1 MSTRHAR
8 LHSSREASPRALF
21 AFPPSKC
28 LQTEDRL
35 SAQEATTSSSI
46 DSIGRA
52 RDPSCCTGLH
62 RLAKGSTGSAVRT
75 DPDDV
80 LARCFG
86 GDEGSIGVI
95 DELIAGRS
103 LGEHSHADA
112 HRHRSRIILEAP
124 LDSGTN
130 AFGDLL
136 CDDNRCAGHD
146 DDKLFSVEAGAN
158 IENPHAGMKDVGDLS
173 QRAITFEMSARVID
187 PLEIVDVD
195 QQQCQIVFLPPGPFH
210 LYVESGLEISSV

>member
-1 MSTRHAR
+1 MPGCIPVEKPHHGRCSRFLGLNVYRLTTVCRRAR
-8 LHSSREASPRALF
+8 RQP
-21 AFPPSKC
+21 
-28 LQTEDRL
+28 
-35 SAQEATTSSSI
+35 SSSI

-52 RDPSCCTGLH
+52 RHRSCCTGVH

-86 GDEGSIGVI
+86 GDECAIGVI

-103 LGEHSHADA
+103 LGQHSHADA

-136 CDDNRCAGHD
+136 CDDNRCTGHD
-146 DDKLFSVEAGAN
+146 DDKLFSAEAGTD

-173 QRAITFEMSARVID
+173 
-187 PLEIVDVD
+187 
-195 QQQCQIVFLPPGPFH
+195 
-210 LYVESGLEISSV
+210 